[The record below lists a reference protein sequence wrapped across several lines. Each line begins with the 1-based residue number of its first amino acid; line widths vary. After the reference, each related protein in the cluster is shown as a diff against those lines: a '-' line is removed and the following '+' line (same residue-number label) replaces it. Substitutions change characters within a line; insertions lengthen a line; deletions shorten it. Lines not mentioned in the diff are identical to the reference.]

1 MTTFYSTF
9 LSICS
14 STVFV
19 FLKSRIC
26 VQWVIT
32 RTMGKHCL
40 YPSFKC
46 RPHINRYS
54 SFYQGNNAC
63 GKS

>member
-19 FLKSRIC
+19 FLLKQNLCPVSYYTDYGETLFIPF
-26 VQWVIT
+26 
-32 RTMGKHCL
+32 L
-40 YPSFKC
+40 
-46 RPHINRYS
+46 
-54 SFYQGNNAC
+54 
-63 GKS
+63 